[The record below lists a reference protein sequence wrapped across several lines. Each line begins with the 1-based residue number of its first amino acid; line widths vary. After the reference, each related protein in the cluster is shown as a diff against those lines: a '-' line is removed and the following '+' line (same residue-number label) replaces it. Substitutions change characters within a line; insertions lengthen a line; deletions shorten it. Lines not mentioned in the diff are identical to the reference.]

1 MLLLINNFKSYPTK
15 LLFNFNLSQTLPTV
29 PLRINGSNTN
39 SNSSEV
45 GRMGGVIIS
54 FGKGEHP

>member
-15 LLFNFNLSQTLPTV
+15 LLLNLSQTLPTV
-29 PLRINGSNTN
+29 PFRINGSNTN